1 MSGETKSGVGGP
13 GVASAPGGVHCR
25 RWPMAICSWS
35 LRLDVDGVSKAM
47 ERLGIAH
54 VNLALKPALR
64 EGGEEYIDAVR
75 CQRWTI
81 SATTIGFPQ
90 EDYTSL
96 ESIRATGGI
105 VPDAHWPR
113 NRELFERA
121 VAITSE
127 LGVPYLTMH
136 AGFIEV
142 GDAAQSKRIRHRVAL
157 LADIAAGRGITLLME
172 TGQETAAHLRGFL
185 RELGHPMLGV
195 NFDPA
200 NMILYDK
207 GDPAE
212 AVRTLGGWIKHVHV
226 KDAIRTETPGA
237 WGTEVPW
244 GEGQVGC
251 GRFLRALNEIGFD
264 GALAIERE
272 AGDDRFGDIA
282 LAVERLRREAGK

>member
-1 MSGETKSGVGGP
+1 MSGEGRSGVGGP
-13 GVASAPGGVHCR
+13 GVASARGGTHCP
-25 RWPMAICSWS
+25 RWPIAICSWS
-35 LRLDVDGVSKAM
+35 LRLDVEGVSKAM
-47 ERLGIAH
+47 DRLGVAH
-54 VNLALKPALR
+54 VNLALRPALR
-64 EGGEEYIDAVR
+64 EGGEGYLDAVR
-75 CQRWTI
+75 HQRWKI
-81 SATTIGFPQ
+81 SAATIGFPQ

-105 VPDAHWPR
+105 VPDAHWPT
-113 NRELFERA
+113 NRTLFERA

-136 AGFIEV
+136 AGFIED
-142 GDAAQSKRIRHRVAL
+142 GDAAQSKRIRDRLAL
-157 LADIAAGRGITLLME
+157 LADISGNRGITLLME
-172 TGQETAAHLRGFL
+172 TGQERAAHLREFL
-185 RELGHPMLGV
+185 QGLGHPMLGV

-212 AVRTLGGWIKHVHV
+212 AVHTLGGWIKHVHI
-226 KDAIRTETPGA
+226 KDAIRTKTPGA

-272 AGDDRFGDIA
+272 AGDDRLGDIA
-282 LAVERLRREAGK
+282 RAVERLRAEMGI